1 MRRFYT
7 ALIFLFG
14 SLTSQAQGLP
24 GYLITLAGDT
34 VSGSIAD
41 ATSHLLFYE
50 QPNTEARKVWPK
62 QVRGYG
68 LRGRTA
74 VRSRPVRLATG
85 ADSMQFVRPVQIGKA
100 SLYSY
105 THDQGLLLLPPATD
119 TLYELTAANWRVL
132 FNRHLHDCPTMDYT
146 SWQMVQLPFTDKN
159 IRQTIVH
166 YSQCLGPEGQPKAE
180 PQPGIWRHGLGVRT
194 GAYFGGVQK
203 NSLKGRGYLAGLE
216 WTAVRAS
223 GWQMSLL
230 GAYSRYTM
238 AAESYSFIGTGGIQ
252 TDVQNQIRHH
262 WLTLD
267 LSFGQRIGRPN
278 RLNLYLGGNI
288 GTFYGMAQS
297 EEYQERPT
305 GSNVPFQTKYTTT
318 STGGLAPYLAC
329 SGGVIWP
336 ISPKHEV
343 RLLGTYQYFPG
354 DTQGMIG
361 GQAAYTLF
369 WK

>member
-1 MRRFYT
+1 MLRFYT
-7 ALIFLFG
+7 ILIFLVG

-34 VSGSIAD
+34 IPGSVAD
-41 ATSHLLFYE
+41 ATSHLLFYD
-50 QPNTEARKVWPK
+50 QPNGEGRKVWPK

-85 ADSMQFVRPVQIGKA
+85 ADSMRFVRPVQVGKA

-105 THDQGLLLLPPATD
+105 THDTGLLLLPPASD

-146 SWQMVQLPFTDKN
+146 SWQMAQLPFTDKN
-159 IRQTIVH
+159 IRHTIIH
-166 YSQCLGPEGQPKAE
+166 YSQCLGPEGQPEAE

-194 GAYFGGVQK
+194 GAYFGGQQE
-203 NSLKGRGYLAGLE
+203 NSPKGRGYLAGLE

-230 GAYSRYTM
+230 GAYSPYTM
-238 AAESYSFIGTGGIQ
+238 QAESYSFISNRGTN
-252 TDVQNQIRHH
+252 TDVQNVVRHH
-262 WLTLD
+262 WLMLD

-278 RLNLYLGGNI
+278 NPNLYLGGSV
-288 GTFYGMAQS
+288 GAFYGLAQS

-305 GSNVPFQTKYTTT
+305 GSNAPFQTMYTQT
-318 STGGLAPYLAC
+318 STGGLAPYLAL

-336 ISPKHEV
+336 ISSHHEV
-343 RLLGTYQYFPG
+343 RVLATYQHFLP
-354 DTQGMIG
+354 TTLGMIG